1 MACARLWRPG
11 DPVTRHEH
19 TATVRLRLDA
29 VTYGDL
35 EPVHALHADPGVWCH
50 FPSGRHTSPRQ
61 TAAFVVNMERDW
73 SRVGLGYW
81 AVRRLGGPPDG
92 LLLGVAGCAVRYG
105 SVWNLYY
112 RFAPAAQGQ
121 GFAAETV
128 AAAQA
133 AARLVHPGLPVIAS
147 LLEHNAGS
155 KATAERAGLRLAWRG
170 PDADRNPDP
179 GAVRL
184 IYADRE
190 LDRDVL
196 AALTR
201 GLSQLPE
208 PEPGRGH
215 RLRRWPRL
223 GRGRAPGAGAG

>member
-1 MACARLWRPG
+1 
-11 DPVTRHEH
+11 VSQHKHIT
-19 TATVRLRLDA
+19 TVRLRLDA
-29 VTYGDL
+29 VTHGDL
-35 EPVHALHADPGVWCH
+35 EQVHALHADPGVWRH

-61 TAAFVVNMERDW
+61 TAAFVLNMERDW
-73 SRVGLGYW
+73 ARMGLGYW

-92 LLLGVAGCAVRYG
+92 FLLGLAGCAVRYG

-112 RFAPAAQGQ
+112 RFDPAAQGQ

-128 AAAQA
+128 AAARSA
-133 AARLVHPGLPVIAS
+133 AATVHPGLPVIAS
-147 LLEHNAGS
+147 LLENNAGS
-155 KATAERAGLRLAWRG
+155 RATAERAGLRLAWRG
-170 PDADRNPDP
+170 PDAERNPDP

-184 IYADRE
+184 IYADRA

-196 AALTR
+196 STLTR
-201 GLSQLPE
+201 GLSQP
-208 PEPGRGH
+208 PAPVPAPAPVR

>member
-1 MACARLWRPG
+1 
-11 DPVTRHEH
+11 VSQHEH
-19 TATVRLRLDA
+19 TTTARLRLDA

-35 EPVHALHADPGVWCH
+35 ERVHALHADPGVWRH

-61 TAAFVVNMERDW
+61 TAAFVRNMERDW
-73 SRVGLGYW
+73 ARMGLGYW

-92 LLLGVAGCAVRYG
+92 PLLGLAGCAVRHG

-112 RFAPAAQGQ
+112 RFDPAAQGQ

-133 AARLVHPGLPVIAS
+133 AAATVHPGLPVIAS
-147 LLEHNAGS
+147 LLENNAGS
-155 KATAERAGLRLAWRG
+155 KATAERAGLQLAWRG
-170 PDADRNPDP
+170 PDAERNPDP

-184 IYADRE
+184 IYADRK
-190 LDRDVL
+190 LDRNVL
-196 AALTR
+196 STLTR
-201 GLSQLPE
+201 GLSQPPEQAPE
-208 PEPGRGH
+208 PAQVR
-215 RLRRWPRL
+215 RLRRWPRR

>member
-1 MACARLWRPG
+1 
-11 DPVTRHEH
+11 VTPYGH
-19 TATVRLRLDA
+19 TATARLRLDA
-29 VTYGDL
+29 VTYRDL
-35 EPVHALHADPGVWCH
+35 EPVHALHADPEVWRH
-50 FPSGRHTSPRQ
+50 FPSGRHASPRH
-61 TAAFVVNMERDW
+61 TAAFVINMERDW

-92 LLLGVAGCAVRYG
+92 LLLGLAGCAIRYG

-128 AAAQA
+128 AAARA
-133 AARLVHPGLPVIAS
+133 AAAAVHPGLPVIAS

-170 PDADRNPDP
+170 PDAERNPDA
-179 GAVRL
+179 GAIRL
-184 IYADRE
+184 IYADRA

-196 AALTR
+196 ATLTR
-201 GLSQLPE
+201 GLSQPPE
-208 PEPGRGH
+208 PAAGPGRGH
-215 RLRRWPRL
+215 RRLRRWPRL

>member
-1 MACARLWRPG
+1 
-11 DPVTRHEH
+11 VTPFEH
-19 TATVRLRLDA
+19 TVTARLRLDA
-29 VTYGDL
+29 VTYRDL
-35 EPVHALHADPGVWCH
+35 EPVHALHADPEVWRH
-50 FPSGRHTSPRQ
+50 FPSGRHASPRH

-73 SRVGLGYW
+73 SGVGLGYW
-81 AVRRLGGPPDG
+81 GVRRLGGPPDG
-92 LLLGVAGCAVRYG
+92 PLLGVAGCAIRYG

-121 GFAAETV
+121 GLAAETV

-133 AARLVHPGLPVIAS
+133 AAAAVNPGLPVIAS

-170 PDADRNPDP
+170 PDAERNPDP
-179 GAVRL
+179 GATRL
-184 IYADRE
+184 IYADRP

-196 AALTR
+196 STLTR
-201 GLSQLPE
+201 GLSQQPE
-208 PEPGRGH
+208 PAAGPGPGR